1 MKIFKETQ
9 RFDQWWLIMIEVIVI
24 LTVIISFIKDYRN
37 NLDNNLTG
45 MILTVGMI
53 VSVFGLIH
61 FIRLET
67 VIDENGISY
76 RFFPILS
83 KPRKILWSELTN
95 CYVRK
100 YAAIYEYGGWGIR
113 GLVRKGVFDIRGKGR
128 AFNIKG
134 NMGIQLEYL
143 DGGKLLIGTQQPE
156 NAKRVI
162 EYYSH
167 KINGNSKVDY

>member
-1 MKIFKETQ
+1 LKIFKETQ
-9 RFDQWWLIMIEVIVI
+9 RFDQWWLIMIEVIV
-24 LTVIISFIKDYRN
+24 LLVVIISFIKDYRN
-37 NLDNNLTG
+37 NLDNDLTG
-45 MILTVGMI
+45 MILVGSMI
-53 VSVFGLIH
+53 VLVFGLVH

-83 KPRKILWSELTN
+83 KPRKILWSELTK
-95 CYVRK
+95 CFVRK
-100 YAAIYEYGGWGIR
+100 YSAISEYGGWGIR
-113 GLVRKGVFDIRGKGR
+113 GIVRKGTFDFRGKGR

-156 NAKRVI
+156 NAKRAI
-162 EYYSH
+162 EYYSD
-167 KINGNSKVDY
+167 KINSNSLRDY

>member
-1 MKIFKETQ
+1 
-9 RFDQWWLIMIEVIVI
+9 MIEVIVI

-83 KPRKILWSELTN
+83 KPRKI
-95 CYVRK
+95 
-100 YAAIYEYGGWGIR
+100 
-113 GLVRKGVFDIRGKGR
+113 
-128 AFNIKG
+128 
-134 NMGIQLEYL
+134 
-143 DGGKLLIGTQQPE
+143 
-156 NAKRVI
+156 
-162 EYYSH
+162 
-167 KINGNSKVDY
+167 